1 MSLSYAQ
8 RDEIVKLTLEEP
20 GAFTACDLCALDAG
34 ADEDGYRVKL
44 LLQYGIC
51 LPPA

>member
-1 MSLSYAQ
+1 MLLVATADIETGAELLTGYA
-8 RDEIVKLTLEEP
+8 
-20 GAFTACDLCALDAG
+20 DAG